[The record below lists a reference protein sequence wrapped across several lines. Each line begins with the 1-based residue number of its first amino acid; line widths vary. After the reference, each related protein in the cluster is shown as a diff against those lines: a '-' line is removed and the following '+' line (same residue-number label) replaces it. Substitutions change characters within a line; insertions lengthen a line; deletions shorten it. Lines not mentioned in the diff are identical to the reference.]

1 MGNASH
7 TPGPWIVFTS
17 EDDWGCDTFVGTLTD
32 TLFDVRPGKGPSWQD
47 ANARLIAAAPDLLA
61 ALKELSAVYSGI
73 HVQISDGEAALVH
86 AAWAKADAAIA
97 KAEGAS

>member
-61 ALKELSAVYSGI
+61 ALI
-73 HVQISDGEAALVH
+73 ALEHEYGPTTLRH
-86 AAWAKADAAIA
+86 AAAAIA
-97 KAEGAS
+97 KAKGQT